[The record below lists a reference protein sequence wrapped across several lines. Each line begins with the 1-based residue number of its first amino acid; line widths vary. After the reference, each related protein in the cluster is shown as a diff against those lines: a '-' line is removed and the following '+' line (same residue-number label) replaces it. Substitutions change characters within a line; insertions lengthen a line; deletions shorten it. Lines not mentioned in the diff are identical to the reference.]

1 MTCQIAAWHAL
12 VLLILGRMCLPNLP
26 ENGFRKKAKP
36 LVLGCPSFVFLT
48 HPQHWH
54 ALGVEDIPPS
64 CILPRYVREVRQCP
78 SAAPR
83 TLCPWHGAAI
93 ISWALWSPRALA
105 KASCSVGPVAWRTS
119 LWCPDL
125 ADWGGLQGL
134 MRLYRWLYTILIN
147 IDYTILYTIYYTH
160 LYSLYL
166 SCQQSPILLQDLPCS
181 PPWIQIAFYP
191 EAIAPHSQHSLE
203 VKRKRPR
210 SDSVLADRRTGFW
223 LLSCGS
229 LSSLDSLATCESA
242 SCTTSALWIYWWFM
256 MVCYGLCCHHKQTII
271 TIIYWWFIMAPPW
284 FMMVCWPL

>member
-160 LYSLYL
+160 LYSFIL
-166 SCQQSPILLQDLPCS
+166 SIPELPAVTDFAAGLAMFSAMDPNCLLSGGHCSAFAAQFGSEAETAEVRFCPC
-181 PPWIQIAFYP
+181 
-191 EAIAPHSQHSLE
+191 
-203 VKRKRPR
+203 R
-210 SDSVLADRRTGFW
+210 SEDWVLASFMW
-223 LLSCGS
+223 L
-229 LSSLDSLATCESA
+229 T
-242 SCTTSALWIYWWFM
+242 
-256 MVCYGLCCHHKQTII
+256 
-271 TIIYWWFIMAPPW
+271 
-284 FMMVCWPL
+284 